1 MSSFVFYLLIVL
13 AFVALALAVLP
24 LRPVTRGYAL
34 LAFALAV
41 VGVGAVLRWPAPA
54 VRTAPGS
61 GLLDSALPSYHF
73 AERHRTRICAA
84 PQKIAEAIKQTR
96 PGEIAWLGFLSVVR
110 GLSTGSG
117 RREKPVLDAALESNF
132 VLLAD
137 TPIELVLA
145 TGGEFW
151 RYRASVAPDAPL
163 RQKLLSAQGDV
174 AAFAALDLGGRPKA
188 VFNFAVAPAPFG
200 CQYLTTET
208 RIYAA
213 DPSMLA
219 RFAAYWRVI
228 QPGSALLRRSWL
240 NAIRHRAE
248 AKR

>member
-1 MSSFVFYLLIVL
+1 MSSLLFYVLIVVAL
-13 AFVALALAVLP
+13 VALAQAIFP

-34 LAFALAV
+34 LALALAV
-41 VGVGAVLRWPAPA
+41 VGAGAVLRWPAPA

-84 PQKIAEAIKQTR
+84 PQSIAEAIKQTR
-96 PGEIAWLGFLSVVR
+96 PGEIAWLGFLSAVR
-110 GLSTGSG
+110 GLSAGSG
-117 RREKPVLDAALESNF
+117 RGQKPVLDVALESNF

-151 RYRASVAPDAPL
+151 RYRSSLDPEAPL
-163 RQKLLSAQGDV
+163 RQKLKSAQGDV
-174 AAFAALDLGGRPKA
+174 AAFAGLELGGLPKA
-188 VFNFAVAPAPFG
+188 VFNFSIAPAPFG
-200 CQYLTTET
+200 CQHLTTET

-213 DPSMLA
+213 DPAMLA
-219 RFAAYWRVI
+219 RFAAYWRAI
-228 QPGSALLRRSWL
+228 QPGSALLRRNWL
-240 NAIRHRAE
+240 DAIRHRAE

>member
-1 MSSFVFYLLIVL
+1 MSSLLFYILIVL
-13 AFVALALAVLP
+13 ALVALALAILP

-34 LAFALAV
+34 LALALAL
-41 VGVGAVLRWPAPA
+41 VGAGAVLRWPAPA

-61 GLLDSALPSYHF
+61 RLLDSALPAYHF
-73 AERHRTRICAA
+73 AERHRTRICAT

-96 PGEIAWLGFLSVVR
+96 PGEIAWLGFLSAVR

-117 RREKPVLDAALESNF
+117 RSEKPVLDVALESNF
-132 VLLAD
+132 VLLVD
-137 TPIELVLA
+137 TPIEMVLA

-151 RYRASVAPDAPL
+151 RYRSRVAPDAPL
-163 RQKLLSAQGDV
+163 RQKLKSVQGDV
-174 AAFAALDLGGRPKA
+174 AAFAGLDLGGLPKA
-188 VFNFAVAPAPFG
+188 ALNFSTDPAPFG

-213 DPSMLA
+213 DPAMLT
-219 RFAAYWRVI
+219 RFAAYWRLI

-240 NAIRHRAE
+240 DAIRHRAE